1 MKTATARL
9 GLVYLILIIISL
21 MFSNISDA
29 KIDPESIVGV
39 WLFDEGKGDITK
51 DSSQNGNDG
60 KLILNPEWTEGKF
73 AQALTFHGTDYVE
86 VPHSKNLDIT
96 EKITV
101 TAWIKTTHPSL
112 QTIVGKDNDKGEER
126 SWHFA
131 TTQEGGKTGVLRFT
145 VFPGHITLLG
155 NTPVNTDEW
164 LFASATFDGK
174 NHKVYLNGVEDGVGQ
189 KSGPL
194 PSIEEPVQIGV
205 MDETNGS
212 KWYLRGLIDE
222 VAIFNVVL
230 SEDDLKTIMTEGL
243 ETILAVSP
251 LKKLSTTWSNIKS
264 QY

>member
-1 MKTATARL
+1 M
-9 GLVYLILIIISL
+9 
-21 MFSNISDA
+21 
-29 KIDPESIVGV
+29 
-39 WLFDEGKGDITK
+39 
-51 DSSQNGNDG
+51 
-60 KLILNPEWTEGKF
+60 
-73 AQALTFHGTDYVE
+73 
-86 VPHSKNLDIT
+86 
-96 EKITV
+96 
-101 TAWIKTTHPSL
+101 TAWIKTTHPAL

-174 NHKVYLNGVEDGVGQ
+174 NHKIYLNGVEDGVGQ
-189 KSGPL
+189 KEGPL
-194 PSIEEPVQIGV
+194 PSIDEPVQIGV

-212 KWYLRGLIDE
+212 KWYFRGFIDE

-243 ETILAVSP
+243 EAILAVSP
-251 LKKLSTTWSNIKS
+251 TGKLTTTWASIKN
-264 QY
+264 Q